1 MAVIGVNHRPALC
14 TFASALEPAYT
25 ATNGMDST
33 LSNAPAI
40 RVEGLT
46 KAYHADKKAIKG
58 GAPAVTEA
66 LKGVTLTIPRG
77 EFFALLG
84 PNGAGKTTLISI
96 VSGLARKTSGTVEV
110 CGISIDE
117 NPDKAKS
124 FIGLVPQEFNMNWF
138 ETVEDIVV
146 KQAGYYGIPRAA
158 ALPKAHELIKDLG
171 LWDKRGTQSMKLSGG
186 MKRRLMIARALVHEP
201 QVLLLDE
208 PTAGVDV
215 ELRHGMWDFL
225 RKLNAAG
232 TTIVLTTHYLEEAE
246 ELCRQVAIIGGGE
259 VIKQGTVSEL
269 ISNLSEV
276 SLLLDTEEPVT
287 DAIMALIRDY
297 PITKIDAHTLELHLP
312 HGESANDA
320 FRKLTSIGIHILN
333 VRNPGSRLE
342 EVFVRLT
349 KKK

>member
-1 MAVIGVNHRPALC
+1 MNSPNII
-14 TFASALEPAYT
+14 TT
-25 ATNGMDST
+25 ATT
-33 LSNAPAI
+33 PAI
-40 RVEGLT
+40 RIEGL
-46 KAYHADKKAIKG
+46 KKVYHADKKAAAN
-58 GAPAVTEA
+58 GAPATTEA
-66 LKGVTLTIPRG
+66 LKGVSLTIPRG

-96 VSGLARKTSGTVEV
+96 IAGLARKSAGTAEV
-110 CGISIDE
+110 CGVSIDE

-138 ETVEDIVV
+138 ETVEDIIVN
-146 KQAGYYGIPRAA
+146 QAGYYGIPRAA

-171 LWDKRGTQSMKLSGG
+171 LWDKRSTQSMKLSGG

-201 QVLLLDE
+201 EVLLLDE

-215 ELRHGMWDFL
+215 ELRRGMWEFL
-225 RKLNAAG
+225 RKLNASG

-246 ELCRQVAIIGGGE
+246 ELCRQVAIIGNGE
-259 VIKQGTVSEL
+259 VIKQGTVHEL
-269 ISNLSEV
+269 ISSLSEV
-276 SLLLDTEEPVT
+276 SLLLDTQEPVT

-297 PITKIDAHTLELHLP
+297 PIKKVDAQTLELHLP
-312 HGESANDA
+312 HGETANDA

-349 KKK
+349 EKK